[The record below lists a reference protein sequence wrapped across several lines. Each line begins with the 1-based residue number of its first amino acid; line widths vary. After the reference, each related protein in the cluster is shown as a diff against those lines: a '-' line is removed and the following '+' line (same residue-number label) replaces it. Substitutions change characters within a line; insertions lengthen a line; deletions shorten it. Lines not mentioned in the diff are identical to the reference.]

1 MLKLFSSATFI
12 TLLALSSPVMANP
25 LFGGPNEASCVTAA
39 EASAKQYEHEQKII
53 WGKMGGSIQEFKQQ
67 HYFNSGKSL
76 CLLDVKFKIAQKG
89 KMVTTRYLV
98 DAFERRIYG
107 TFYGVG
113 DASGAPKS
121 LTCNYG
127 VAFNEAGQCAGEDE
141 FESVIA
147 QITK

>member
-1 MLKLFSSATFI
+1 MLKLLSSATVVAF
-12 TLLALSSPVMANP
+12 LALASPVSANP
-25 LFGGPNEASCVTAA
+25 FSGPNDSSCVTAA

-67 HYFNSGKSL
+67 RYFVSGRNQ

-89 KMVTTRYLV
+89 SLVTTRYIV

-113 DASGAPKS
+113 ASGGEAKS
-121 LTCNYG
+121 VTCNYG
-127 VAFNEAGQCAGEDE
+127 VNFNEAGQCASESE
-141 FESVIA
+141 FEDVI
-147 QITK
+147 QQLVK

>member
-1 MLKLFSSATFI
+1 MMLKLLSSATFV

-25 LFGGPNEASCVTAA
+25 FFGGPNEASCVTAA

-67 HYFNSGKSL
+67 RYFVSSRGQ

-89 KMVTTRYLV
+89 RVVTTRYLV

-107 TFYGVG
+107 TFYDVG
-113 DASGAPKS
+113 NSNARP

-127 VAFNEAGQCAGEDE
+127 VNFNEAGQCANESE

-147 QITK
+147 QLVN

>member
-1 MLKLFSSATFI
+1 MLKFLSSVTVV
-12 TLLALSSPVMANP
+12 TLLALASPASANP
-25 LFGGPNEASCVTAA
+25 FFGPDDASCVTAA

-67 HYFNSGKSL
+67 RYFVSGRNQ

-89 KMVTTRYLV
+89 NLVTTRYIV

-113 DASGAPKS
+113 ASGGEAKS
-121 LTCNYG
+121 VTCNYG
-127 VAFNEAGQCAGEDE
+127 VNFNEAGQCANESE
-141 FESVIA
+141 FEGVI
-147 QITK
+147 QQLVK

>member
-1 MLKLFSSATFI
+1 MLKFLSSATVV
-12 TLLALSSPVMANP
+12 TLLALASPASANP
-25 LFGGPNEASCVTAA
+25 FFGPDDASCVTAA

-67 HYFNSGKSL
+67 RYFVSGRNQ

-89 KMVTTRYLV
+89 NLVTTRYIV

-113 DASGAPKS
+113 ASGGEAKS
-121 LTCNYG
+121 VTCNYG
-127 VAFNEAGQCAGEDE
+127 VNFNEAGQCANESE
-141 FESVIA
+141 FEGVI
-147 QITK
+147 QQLVK

>member
-1 MLKLFSSATFI
+1 MLKLLSSATVVAF
-12 TLLALSSPVMANP
+12 LALASPVSANP
-25 LFGGPNEASCVTAA
+25 FFGPNDSSCVTA

-67 HYFNSGKSL
+67 RYFVSGRNQ

-89 KMVTTRYLV
+89 SLVTTRYIV

-113 DASGAPKS
+113 ASGGEAKS
-121 LTCNYG
+121 VTCNYG
-127 VAFNEAGQCAGEDE
+127 VNFNEAGQCASESE
-141 FESVIA
+141 FEDVI
-147 QITK
+147 QQLVK

>member
-1 MLKLFSSATFI
+1 MNLRLVASAFVLAAAFSAP
-12 TLLALSSPVMANP
+12 AHANP
-25 LFGGPNEASCVTAA
+25 FGTSESSCVAAA

-67 HYFNSGKSL
+67 RYFVSSRGQ

-89 KMVTTRYLV
+89 KTVITRYIV

-107 TFYGVG
+107 TFYDVG
-113 DASGAPKS
+113 GPNTKP

-127 VAFNEAGQCAGEDE
+127 VNFNEAGQCANESE
-141 FESVIA
+141 FEAVLA
-147 QITK
+147 QLTK

>member
-1 MLKLFSSATFI
+1 MLKFLSSATVV
-12 TLLALSSPVMANP
+12 TLLALASPASANP
-25 LFGGPNEASCVTAA
+25 FFGPDDASCVTAA

-67 HYFNSGKSL
+67 RYFVSGRNQ

-89 KMVTTRYLV
+89 NLVTTRYIV

-113 DASGAPKS
+113 ASGGEAKS
-121 LTCNYG
+121 VTCNYG
-127 VAFNEAGQCAGEDE
+127 VNFNEAGQCASESE
-141 FESVIA
+141 FEGVI
-147 QITK
+147 QQLVK